1 MSHVFSHLKLRT
13 RLLLVLTSIVLIQ
26 ALISGSFT
34 LHYIKQVLEERIG
47 EQALQLSRVVS
58 ELPQIRQGLIAQDPG
73 VVQPFAEM
81 IRGQTNARF
90 IVVGDRDG
98 IRYSHPLPERI
109 GKKRVGGDNQRAL
122 DGESYVSRA
131 VGSLGPSLRGK
142 SPVLDDGGNVIGVT
156 SVGYMLDSVENTI
169 GSYQDS
175 VLQIVF
181 ISLAISILIAFW
193 TSSYFKRVMFG
204 LEPEEIAQLFEE
216 RNTTLQTIREGII
229 SIDASGA
236 ITTINKTALDT
247 LGLGDADLRGQNIR
261 QVLPQSDMWQLL
273 QSDKAEYDREIL
285 INGKSLIV
293 NRVPI
298 SVDGEITGVVSSF
311 RLKDDIELL
320 SRKLSH
326 IEQYADTLRAQSHDF
341 ANKLHTIAGLIQID
355 ASDQALELIGQESK
369 GIQELVRLL
378 TSSVSDPVLAGCIL
392 GKYNRAHELGL
403 ELEMDGMSH
412 MGPIPD
418 HIPVEGLVSMVGNII
433 DNAFEAT
440 RVNLLESAGSDNRIH
455 LSLNDFGDDLVF
467 EITDN
472 GPGVPIDEQEIIF
485 EKGISSKPG
494 FDHGYGLYLVKTI
507 IDNLGGQALV
517 EPGEGSGTR
526 FVVYLPKQ
534 LVVSDSMAD
543 PIVNPEQSH
552 G

>member
-13 RLLLVLTSIVLIQ
+13 RLLLVLSSIVLIQ

-34 LHYIKQVLEERIG
+34 LHYFKLVLEERIG

-58 ELPQIRQGLIAQDPG
+58 ELPQIRQGLVDQDAE
-73 VVQPFAEM
+73 VIQHFAEL
-81 IRGQTNARF
+81 IREQTTARF

-122 DGESYVSRA
+122 EGESYVSRA

-142 SPVLDDGGNVIGVT
+142 SPVLDAAGNIIGVT
-156 SVGYMLDSVENTI
+156 SVGYMLDSVEETV
-169 GSYQDS
+169 GSYQAS
-175 VLQIVF
+175 VLQIVL
-181 ISLAISILIAFW
+181 ISLVISILIAIW

-236 ITTINKTALDT
+236 ITTINKTAMST
-247 LGLGDADLRGQNIR
+247 LGLGRADLRGHNIR

-273 QSDKAEYDREIL
+273 QSDQAEYDREVM

-298 SVDGEITGVVSSF
+298 TVDGEITGVVSSF

-320 SRKLSH
+320 SRQLSH

-341 ANKLHTIAGLIQID
+341 ANKLHTIAGLIQINATD
-355 ASDQALELIGQESK
+355 RALELIGQESK

-403 ELEMDGMSH
+403 ELELDSMSH
-412 MGPIPD
+412 MGAIPD

-440 RVNLLESAGSDNRIH
+440 RMNIHENSSTDNRIH
-455 LSLNDFGDDLVF
+455 LSLNDFGDDLVI

-472 GPGVPIDEQEIIF
+472 GAGVAVDDQEIIF

-507 IDNLGGQALV
+507 VDNLGGQVTV
-517 EPGEGSGTR
+517 EPGESSGTR
-526 FVVYLPKQ
+526 FIVYLPKR
-534 LVVSDSMAD
+534 LVTADSE
-543 PIVNPEQSH
+543 INLEQSH

>member
-13 RLLLVLTSIVLIQ
+13 RLLLVLASIILIQ
-26 ALISGSFT
+26 AVISGSFT
-34 LHYIKQVLEERIG
+34 LHYIKLVLEERIG

-58 ELPQIRQGLIAQDPG
+58 ELPQVRQGLIDKDPG
-73 VVQPFAEM
+73 VVQHFAELV
-81 IRGQTNARF
+81 REQTTARF
-90 IVVGDRDG
+90 IVVGDREG
-98 IRYSHPLPERI
+98 IRYSHPLTERI

-122 DGESYVSRA
+122 EGESYVSRA

-142 SPVLDDGGNVIGVT
+142 SPVLDAQGNVIGVT
-156 SVGYMLDSVENTI
+156 SVGYMLDSVEKTI
-169 GSYQDS
+169 GSYQNS
-175 VLQIVF
+175 VLQIVL
-181 ISLAISILIAFW
+181 ISLVIGILIALW
-193 TSSYFKRVMFG
+193 TSRYFKRVMFG
-204 LEPEEIAQLFEE
+204 LEPEEIAQMFEE

-229 SIDASGA
+229 SINDGGA
-236 ITTINKTALDT
+236 ITTINRTAINT
-247 LGLGDADLRGQNIR
+247 LGLDDSDLRGQNIR
-261 QVLPQSDMWQLL
+261 QVLPESDMWQLL
-273 QSDKAEYDREIL
+273 QSDQAEYDREIL

-320 SRKLSH
+320 SRQLSH

-355 ASDQALELIGQESK
+355 ATDQALDLIGQESK

-378 TSSVSDPVLAGCIL
+378 TSSVSEPVLAGCIL

-403 ELEMDGMSH
+403 ELELDSMSH
-412 MGPIPD
+412 MGAIPD
-418 HIPVEGLVSMVGNII
+418 HIPVEGLVSVVGNII

-440 RVNLLESAGSDNRIH
+440 RENILQSASSSNRIL

-467 EITDN
+467 EVTDN
-472 GPGVPIDEQEIIF
+472 GAGVPVDNQEIIF
-485 EKGISSKPG
+485 KKGISSKPG
-494 FDHGYGLYLVKTI
+494 FDHGYGLYLVKNLV
-507 IDNLGGQALV
+507 DNLGGQIMV
-517 EPGEGSGTR
+517 EPGEESGTR
-526 FVVYLPKQ
+526 FIVYLPKR
-534 LVVSDSMAD
+534 LPGASSV
-543 PIVNPEQSH
+543 IGREQSH

>member
-1 MSHVFSHLKLRT
+1 MSHVFSHMKLRT
-13 RLLLVLTSIVLIQ
+13 RLLLVLASVVLIQ
-26 ALISGSFT
+26 AVISGGFT
-34 LHYIKQVLEERIG
+34 LHYIKLVLEERIG
-47 EQALQLSRVVS
+47 EQALHLSRVVS
-58 ELPQIRQGLIAQDPG
+58 ELPQIRQGLVDRDSQM
-73 VVQPFAEM
+73 VQHFAELV
-81 IRGQTNARF
+81 REQTSARF

-122 DGESYVSRA
+122 EGESYVSRA

-142 SPVLDDGGNVIGVT
+142 SPVLDAGGNVIGVT
-156 SVGYMLDSVENTI
+156 SVGYMLDSVEDTI
-169 GSYQDS
+169 GSYQAS
-175 VLQIVF
+175 VLQIVL
-181 ISLAISILIAFW
+181 ISLIISFLIAIW
-193 TSSYFKRVMFG
+193 TSSYFKRVLFG
-204 LEPEEIAQLFEE
+204 LEPEEIAQMFEE

-236 ITTINKTALDT
+236 ITTINKAAMDT
-247 LGLGDADLRGQNIR
+247 LGLDHAGLRGRNIR
-261 QVLPQSDMWQLL
+261 QVLPQSDMWQVL
-273 QSDKAEYDREIL
+273 QSDGAEYDREIL

-298 SVDGEITGVVSSF
+298 SVGGEITGVVSSF

-320 SRKLSH
+320 SRQLSH

-341 ANKLHTIAGLIQID
+341 ANKLHTIAGLIQIN
-355 ASDQALELIGQESK
+355 ASDQALELIGQESR

-378 TSSVSDPVLAGCIL
+378 TSSVSEPVLAGCIL

-403 ELEMDGMSH
+403 ELELDSMSH

-440 RVNLLESAGSDNRIH
+440 RLNILNRGGSNNRIH

-467 EITDN
+467 EVTDN
-472 GPGVPIDEQEIIF
+472 GAGVAVDDQEAIF

-494 FDHGYGLYLVKTI
+494 FDHGYGLYLVKSLV
-507 IDNLGGQALV
+507 DSLGGQIMV
-517 EPGEGSGTR
+517 EPGESNGTR
-526 FVVYLPKQ
+526 FVVYLPKR
-534 LVVSDSMAD
+534 LAKPGSA
-543 PIVNPEQSH
+543 VNREQSH

>member
-1 MSHVFSHLKLRT
+1 MSHVFSHMKLRT
-13 RLLLVLTSIVLIQ
+13 RLLLVLASIVLIQ
-26 ALISGSFT
+26 AVISGSFT
-34 LHYIKQVLEERIG
+34 LHYIKLVLEERIG

-58 ELPQIRQGLIAQDPG
+58 ELPQIRQGLVDQDSQ
-73 VVQPFAEM
+73 VVQHFAEL
-81 IRGQTNARF
+81 IREQTTARF

-122 DGESYVSRA
+122 KGESYVSRA

-142 SPVLDDGGNVIGVT
+142 SPVLDAEGNVIGVT
-156 SVGYMLDSVENTI
+156 SVGYMLDSVEDTI

-175 VLQIVF
+175 VLQIVL
-181 ISLAISILIAFW
+181 ISLVIGILIAIW
-193 TSSYFKRVMFG
+193 TASYFKRVMFG
-204 LEPEEIAQLFEE
+204 LEPEEIAQMFEE

-236 ITTINKTALDT
+236 ITTINKTAMNT
-247 LGLGDADLRGQNIR
+247 LGLGDDDLRGRNIR

-273 QSDKAEYDREIL
+273 QSDLAEYDREVL

-311 RLKDDIELL
+311 RLKDEIELL
-320 SRKLSH
+320 SRQLSH

-341 ANKLHTIAGLIQID
+341 ANKLHTIAGLIQIN
-355 ASDQALELIGQESK
+355 ATDQALELIGQESK

-378 TSSVSDPVLAGCIL
+378 ASSVSEPVLAGCIL

-403 ELEMDGMSH
+403 ELELDSMSH

-418 HIPVEGLVSMVGNII
+418 HIPIEGLVSMVGNII

-440 RVNLLESAGSDNRIH
+440 RVNNLKSGASDNRIH
-455 LSLNDFGDDLVF
+455 LSLNDFGDDLVI
-467 EITDN
+467 EVTDN
-472 GPGVPIDEQEIIF
+472 GGGVPVDDQEVIF

-494 FDHGYGLYLVKTI
+494 FDHGYGLYLVKSLVDT
-507 IDNLGGQALV
+507 LGGQIMV
-517 EPGEGSGTR
+517 EPGEGRGTR

-534 LVVSDSMAD
+534 LAKSDSG
-543 PIVNPEQSH
+543 IKREQSH

>member
-1 MSHVFSHLKLRT
+1 MSQVFSHLKLRT
-13 RLLLVLTSIVLIQ
+13 RLLLVLASIVLIQ

-34 LHYIKQVLEERIG
+34 LHYIKLVLEERIG
-47 EQALQLSRVVS
+47 EQALQLSRLVS
-58 ELPQIRQGLIAQDPG
+58 ELPQIRQGLVREDPEM
-73 VVQPFAEM
+73 VQHFAEL
-81 IRGQTNARF
+81 IRAQTTARF
-90 IVVGDRDG
+90 IVVGDRNG
-98 IRYSHPLPERI
+98 IRYSHPIPERI
-109 GKKRVGGDNQRAL
+109 GKQRVGGDNQRAL

-142 SPVLDDGGNVIGVT
+142 SPVLDAQGNVIGVT
-156 SVGYMLDSVENTI
+156 SVGYMLDSVEETI
-169 GSYQDS
+169 GLYQNS
-175 VLQIVF
+175 VLQIVL
-181 ISLAISILIAFW
+181 ISLVISILLAIW
-193 TSSYFKRVMFG
+193 ISSYFKRVMFG
-204 LEPEEIAQLFEE
+204 LEPEEIAQMFEE

-229 SIDASGA
+229 SIDSSGA
-236 ITTINKTALDT
+236 ITTINKTAMST

-261 QVLPQSDMWQLL
+261 EVLPQSDMWQLL
-273 QSDKAEYDREIL
+273 QSDQAEYDREVL

-320 SRKLSH
+320 SRQLSH

-341 ANKLHTIAGLIQID
+341 ANKLHTIAGLIQIN
-355 ASDQALELIGQESK
+355 ATERALELIGQESE

-403 ELEMDGMSH
+403 ELELDSMSH

-440 RVNLLESAGSDNRIH
+440 RVNIRESASSNNRIH

-467 EITDN
+467 EVTDN
-472 GPGVPIDEQEIIF
+472 GAGVAVDDQEIIF

-494 FDHGYGLYLVKTI
+494 FDHGYGLYLVKTLV
-507 IDNLGGQALV
+507 DNLGGQVMV

-526 FVVYLPKQ
+526 FIVYLPKQ
-534 LVVSDSMAD
+534 LGNANSA
-543 PIVNPEQSH
+543 INPEQSH

>member
-1 MSHVFSHLKLRT
+1 MSRVFSHMKLRT
-13 RLLLVLTSIVLIQ
+13 RLLLVLASIVLIQ
-26 ALISGSFT
+26 AVISGSFT
-34 LHYIKQVLEERIG
+34 LHYIKLVLEERIG

-58 ELPQIRQGLIAQDPG
+58 ELPQIRQGLIDQDSE
-73 VVQPFAEM
+73 VVQHFAEL
-81 IRGQTNARF
+81 IRGQTGARF

-142 SPVLDDGGNVIGVT
+142 SPVLDTEGKVIGVT
-156 SVGYMLDSVENTI
+156 SVGYMLDSVESTI
-169 GSYQDS
+169 GGYQAS
-175 VLQIVF
+175 VLQIVL
-181 ISLAISILIAFW
+181 ISLIISILIAIW

-204 LEPEEIAQLFEE
+204 LEPEEIAQMFEE
-216 RNTTLQTIREGII
+216 RNTTLQTIREGVI

-236 ITTINKTALDT
+236 ITTINKAAMNT
-247 LGLGDADLRGQNIR
+247 LGLGDADLRGRDIR
-261 QVLPQSDMWQLL
+261 QILPQSDMWQLL
-273 QSDKAEYDREIL
+273 RSDRAEFDREIL

-311 RLKDDIELL
+311 RPKDDIELL
-320 SRKLSH
+320 SRQLSH

-341 ANKLHTIAGLIQID
+341 ANKLHTIAGLIQIN

-378 TSSVSDPVLAGCIL
+378 ASSVSEPVLAGCIL

-403 ELEMDGMSH
+403 ELELDSMSH
-412 MGPIPD
+412 MGPIPE

-440 RVNLLESAGSDNRIH
+440 RLKMQENASAGNRIH

-472 GPGVPIDEQEIIF
+472 GAGVAAGDQEVIF

-494 FDHGYGLYLVKTI
+494 FEHGYGLYLVKSVV
-507 IDNLGGQALV
+507 DNLGGQIMV
-517 EPGEGSGTR
+517 EPGEVSGTR
-526 FVVYLPKQ
+526 FIVYLPKQ
-534 LVVSDSMAD
+534 PAKPDSEA
-543 PIVNPEQSH
+543 NRKHSR

>member
-1 MSHVFSHLKLRT
+1 MKLRT
-13 RLLLVLTSIVLIQ
+13 RLLLVLASIVLIQ
-26 ALISGSFT
+26 AVISGSFT
-34 LHYIKQVLEERIG
+34 LHYIKLVLEERIG

-58 ELPQIRQGLIAQDPG
+58 ELPQIRQGLVDQDAE
-73 VVQPFAEM
+73 VVQHFAEL
-81 IRGQTNARF
+81 IRQQTTARF

-122 DGESYVSRA
+122 EGESYISRA

-142 SPVLDDGGNVIGVT
+142 SPVLDVEGNVIGVT
-156 SVGYMLDSVENTI
+156 SVGYMLDSVDDTI
-169 GSYQDS
+169 GSYQAS
-175 VLQIVF
+175 VLQIVL
-181 ISLAISILIAFW
+181 ISLVISILIAIW

-204 LEPEEIAQLFEE
+204 LEPEEIAQMFEE

-236 ITTINKTALDT
+236 ITTINKAAMKT
-247 LGLGDADLRGQNIR
+247 LGLDDTDLRGSNIR
-261 QVLPQSDMWQLL
+261 QVLPQSDMWQVL
-273 QSDKAEYDREIL
+273 QSDRAEYDREIL

-311 RLKDDIELL
+311 RPKDDIELL
-320 SRKLSH
+320 SRQLSH
-326 IEQYADTLRAQSHDF
+326 IEQYAETLRAQSHDF

-378 TSSVSDPVLAGCIL
+378 ASSVSEAVLAGCIL

-403 ELEMDGMSH
+403 ELELDSMSH

-440 RVNLLESAGSDNRIH
+440 RVNLLKTGASDNWIH
-455 LSLNDFGDDLVF
+455 LSINDFGDDLVF

-472 GPGVPIDEQEIIF
+472 GAGVPVADQEKIF

-494 FDHGYGLYLVKTI
+494 FDHGYGLYQVKSLV
-507 IDNLGGQALV
+507 DNLGGQIMV
-517 EPGEGSGTR
+517 EPGEGGGTR
-526 FVVYLPKQ
+526 FIVYLPKQ
-534 LVVSDSMAD
+534 RLKPDSGT
-543 PIVNPEQSH
+543 IREQSH

>member
-13 RLLLVLTSIVLIQ
+13 RLLLVLASIVLIQ

-58 ELPQIRQGLIAQDPG
+58 ELPQIRRGLIDQDPG

-81 IRGQTNARF
+81 IREQTNARF

-142 SPVLDDGGNVIGVT
+142 SPVLDDRGNVIGVT
-156 SVGYMLDSVENTI
+156 SVGYMLDSVEDTI

-236 ITTINKTALDT
+236 ITTINKTALNT
-247 LGLGDADLRGQNIR
+247 LGLDDADLRGQNIR

-273 QSDKAEYDREIL
+273 QSDKAEYDREVL

-403 ELEMDGMSH
+403 ELEMDDMSH

-472 GPGVPIDEQEIIF
+472 GAGVPIDEQEIIF

-526 FVVYLPKQ
+526 FVVYLPK
-534 LVVSDSMAD
+534 LLAKSD
-543 PIVNPEQSH
+543 PIVDPEQSH

>member
-13 RLLLVLTSIVLIQ
+13 RLLLVLASIVLIQ

-34 LHYIKQVLEERIG
+34 LHYIKLVLEERIG

-58 ELPQIRQGLIAQDPG
+58 EMPQIRQGLVDKDPEM
-73 VVQPFAEM
+73 VQHFAEL
-81 IRGQTNARF
+81 IRAQTTARF

-122 DGESYVSRA
+122 EGESYVSRA
-131 VGSLGPSLRGK
+131 IGSLGPSLRGK
-142 SPVLDDGGNVIGVT
+142 APVLNLQGNIIGVT
-156 SVGYMLDSVENTI
+156 SVGYMLDSVEKTI
-169 GSYQDS
+169 GSFQNS
-175 VLQIVF
+175 VLQIVL
-181 ISLAISILIAFW
+181 ISLIISILVAIW
-193 TSSYFKRVMFG
+193 ISSYFKRVMFG
-204 LEPEEIAQLFEE
+204 LEPEEIAQMFEE

-236 ITTINKTALDT
+236 ITTINKTAMNT
-247 LGLGDADLRGQNIR
+247 LGLGTADLRGQNIR

-273 QSDKAEYDREIL
+273 QSDQAEYDREIM

-298 SVDGEITGVVSSF
+298 TMDGEVTGVVSSF

-320 SRKLSH
+320 SRQLSH

-341 ANKLHTIAGLIQID
+341 ANKLHTIAGLIQINETD
-355 ASDQALELIGQESK
+355 RALELIGQESL

-403 ELEMDGMSH
+403 ELDLDSMSH
-412 MGPIPD
+412 MGAIPD

-440 RVNLLESAGSDNRIH
+440 RVNIRESNSPNNHIH
-455 LSLNDFGDDLVF
+455 MSLNDFGDDLVF
-467 EITDN
+467 EVTDN
-472 GPGVPIDEQEIIF
+472 GAGVAVDEQEIIF

-507 IDNLGGQALV
+507 VDNLGGQITV
-517 EPGEGSGTR
+517 EPGEGGGTR
-526 FVVYLPKQ
+526 FIVYLPKRP
-534 LVVSDSMAD
+534 VAAD
-543 PIVNPEQSH
+543 LAIKPEHSH